1 MSDMTILDG
10 LKKVKLLKK
19 KADKKAS
26 RVAENCCSFE
36 GEEPL
41 HSVRELMQSHS
52 DLLLEINDIKAKIQC
67 TNAATKVAGTKYAP
81 LTISELISYR
91 QSVLPQRIAV
101 LKTLSKTYKENEG
114 GYGVPKRKVVMHYD
128 PKERETTIDKYE
140 DEILEI
146 DAILDKCNMTTS
158 LI

>member
-1 MSDMTILDG
+1 MSLTILDG
-10 LKKVKLLKK
+10 LKKVKILTK
-19 KADKKAS
+19 KANKKAS

-41 HSVRELMQSHS
+41 YNVRELMQSHN
-52 DLLLEINDIKAKIQC
+52 DLLLEVNSIKTQIQR
-67 TNAATKVAGTKYAP
+67 TNAATKVAGTKYAA

-101 LKTLSKTYKENEG
+101 LKTLSKSQKESESM
-114 GYGVPKRKVVMHYD
+114 YVTPKRKVVMHYV
-128 PKERETTIDKYE
+128 PKEREDTIDKYE
-140 DEILEI
+140 DEILDI
-146 DAILDKCNMTTS
+146 DAILDKCNMTTK